1 MRPAI
6 PIPTGFPWDEFREI
20 AAELLSGKDGSVL
33 QYGPTRGYRP
43 LLESILGVLD
53 ARGITADLSEVM
65 TTSGSQQG
73 LDLTARVLI
82 APGDVVLVEVPTYTG
97 AIAAFRNAQ
106 CRLVG
111 VKQDADGIN
120 LEDLDSIVHARARRR
135 RAGQPAVSRAE
146 LPESGGHSA
155 QPREARAAARWAER
169 RNILI
174 IEDDPYGELYFEDV
188 ATAAETR
195 PLKADD
201 RDGRVIYLSTFSK
214 TLAPGFR
221 VAWVAA
227 PAPIVERFDTAKQSM
242 DLMCGILDQRVVH
255 QSIVRGVL
263 ERQAAPLRKLY
274 RQRRD
279 VMEQTLREQF
289 GDRLSWISRRAAS
302 SSGRT
307 AGGLRVRGAARE
319 GDGAGRHLR
328 HRQRVLRRWQ
338 RPRPHSP
345 VVLLA
350 VTRAHSRG
358 REAPGDGDATR
369 DDGGRDHED
378 NLNHEGHEGHEQEIL
393 RVLRGLSRC
402 HGRIRSLS
410 KRRPGNSS
418 ENGTIGRFGEQHRG
432 WRQAE

>member
-1 MRPAI
+1 MASYDPFLSPLGRNLHESVLRRMGQVIASRTGDLISFAAGYPDPA
-6 PIPTGFPWDEFREI
+6 GFPWDDFRDI
-20 AAELLSGKDGSVL
+20 AAELLSGQDGSVL
-33 QYGPTRGYRP
+33 QYGPTRGHRP

-53 ARGITADLSEVM
+53 ARGIKADLSEVM

-120 LEDLDSIVHARARRR
+120 LEDLDATCVRERAGGARVNLLYLVPNFQNPAGILLNLEKRARLL
-135 RAGQPAVSRAE
+135 A
-146 LPESGGHSA
+146 
-155 QPREARAAARWAER
+155 WAER

-201 RDGRVIYLSTFSK
+201 RNGRVIYLSTFSK

-263 ERQAAPLRKLY
+263 ERQAAPLRQLY
-274 RQRRD
+274 RMRRD
-279 VMEQTLREQF
+279 VLEHTLREHF
-289 GDRLSWISRRAAS
+289 GDRMTWSQPKGGFFVWAKLPDGYECEALLAKAMEQGVIFVIGSAFCVDGSGHDRIRLSFSWPSPERI
-302 SSGRT
+302 
-307 AGGLRVRGAARE
+307 RE
-319 GDGAGRHLR
+319 GARRLSSAMYPEAVGRAL
-328 HRQRVLRRWQ
+328 
-338 RPRPHSP
+338 
-345 VVLLA
+345 
-350 VTRAHSRG
+350 
-358 REAPGDGDATR
+358 
-369 DDGGRDHED
+369 
-378 NLNHEGHEGHEQEIL
+378 
-393 RVLRGLSRC
+393 
-402 HGRIRSLS
+402 
-410 KRRPGNSS
+410 
-418 ENGTIGRFGEQHRG
+418 
-432 WRQAE
+432 

>member
-1 MRPAI
+1 MTSYDAFFSPLGRNLHESVLRKMGQVIASRGGDLISFAAGYPD
-6 PIPTGFPWDEFREI
+6 PMGFPWNEFREI
-20 AAELLSGKDGSVL
+20 ANELLSGDDGSVL
-33 QYGPTRGYRP
+33 QYGPTRGFRP

-53 ARGITADLSEVM
+53 ARGIKADLSEVI

-120 LEDLDSIVHARARRR
+120 LDDLDAVCLRERASGGRVNLLYLVPNFQNPAGILLSLEKRARLL
-135 RAGQPAVSRAE
+135 E
-146 LPESGGHSA
+146 
-155 QPREARAAARWAER
+155 WAER
-169 RNILI
+169 HNMLI
-174 IEDDPYGELYFEDV
+174 VEDDPYGELYFDDV

-201 RDGRVIYLSTFSK
+201 RNGRVIYLSTFSK

-263 ERQAAPLRKLY
+263 ARQAAPLRKLY

-279 VMEQTLREQF
+279 VMEQTLRGEF
-289 GDRLSWISRRAAS
+289 GDRLTWIQPKGGFFLWAKLADGYACEPLLEKALEQGVIFVIGSAFCVDG
-302 SSGRT
+302 SG
-307 AGGLRVRGAARE
+307 GDRVRLSFSWPTPERIRE
-319 GDGAGRHLR
+319 GA
-328 HRQRVLRRWQ
+328 RR
-338 RPRPHSP
+338 
-345 VVLLA
+345 LA
-350 VTRAHSRG
+350 RAM
-358 REAPGDGDATR
+358 APISASAV
-369 DDGGRDHED
+369 E
-378 NLNHEGHEGHEQEIL
+378 
-393 RVLRGLSRC
+393 
-402 HGRIRSLS
+402 
-410 KRRPGNSS
+410 
-418 ENGTIGRFGEQHRG
+418 
-432 WRQAE
+432 

>member
-1 MRPAI
+1 MTSYDAFFSPLGRNLHESVLRKMGQVIASRGGDLISFAAGYPD
-6 PIPTGFPWDEFREI
+6 PTGFPWNEFREI
-20 AAELLSGKDGSVL
+20 ANDLLSGDDGSVL
-33 QYGPTRGYRP
+33 QYGPTRGFRP

-53 ARGITADLSEVM
+53 ARGIKADLSEVI

-120 LEDLDSIVHARARRR
+120 LDDLDAVCMRERASGGRVNLLYLVPNFQNPAGILLSLEKRARLL
-135 RAGQPAVSRAE
+135 E
-146 LPESGGHSA
+146 
-155 QPREARAAARWAER
+155 WAER
-169 RNILI
+169 HNMLI
-174 IEDDPYGELYFEDV
+174 VEDDPYGELYFVDV

-201 RDGRVIYLSTFSK
+201 RNGRVIYLSTFSK

-263 ERQAAPLRKLY
+263 ARQAAPLRKLY
-274 RQRRD
+274 RERRD
-279 VMEQTLREQF
+279 VMEQTLREEF
-289 GDRLSWISRRAAS
+289 GDRLTWIQPKGGFFLWAKLAGGYECEPLLEKALEQGVIFVIGSAFCVDG
-302 SSGRT
+302 SGRD
-307 AGGLRVRGAARE
+307 RVRLSFSWPTPDRIRE
-319 GDGAGRHLR
+319 GA
-328 HRQRVLRRWQ
+328 RR
-338 RPRPHSP
+338 
-345 VVLLA
+345 LA
-350 VTRAHSRG
+350 RAMTPISASAV
-358 REAPGDGDATR
+358 E
-369 DDGGRDHED
+369 
-378 NLNHEGHEGHEQEIL
+378 
-393 RVLRGLSRC
+393 
-402 HGRIRSLS
+402 
-410 KRRPGNSS
+410 
-418 ENGTIGRFGEQHRG
+418 
-432 WRQAE
+432 